1 MKICASCDKPMR
13 DEEARAVPKMSPSGA
28 GTMLYIHKV
37 PSRLAAAGVPSRPCL
52 DPVPCHLCI
61 NGSLRYRS

>member
-13 DEEARAVPKMSPSGA
+13 DEEARDVAKMSPSGA

-37 PSRLAAAGVPSRPCL
+37 PCKRVPTQTRP
-52 DPVPCHLCI
+52 
-61 NGSLRYRS
+61 GRRY